1 MTRTGR
7 DVLIGLTVLAGFVG
21 LVVMLALFGELSK
34 LTERDYTFQIQL
46 DTARGLS
53 GSSIVTVNGVR
64 VGSMQSL
71 APADDPRDGVV
82 ATLAV
87 REGTVIPNDFEVFID
102 ASLLGQAALEISIPR
117 QAAGEPVRPGDRYT
131 RQSRS
136 LIRTVQD
143 QLAGPVANVAD
154 AAERIA
160 TLAETYDRVG
170 RRIDDLLAPRSSEA
184 IAGGAEPTVATVLA
198 RLDRTLAGVEAWT
211 GDDELRTDARGVV
224 ARAND
229 AADRAARL
237 IERAENALAGI
248 DRTRDRV
255 DGFVDGARQEIRNL
269 SGRAEG
275 ALARIGG
282 AADEVRAIAAAVTD
296 GDGTVSRMLRHPDLY
311 NNLSSAA
318 ARLDAAIVEFQL
330 LVEKFKAEG
339 VPIQF

>member
-7 DVLIGLTVLAGFVG
+7 DVLIGLTVIAGFVG

-34 LTERDYTFQIQL
+34 LTERDYTFEVQL

-53 GSSIVTVNGVR
+53 GSSVVTVNGVR
-64 VGSMQSL
+64 VGSMKSL
-71 APADDPRDGVV
+71 TPTEDPRDGVV

-87 REGTVIPNDFEVFID
+87 REGTVIPSDFEVFID
-102 ASLLGQAALEISIPR
+102 ASLLGQAALELSIPP
-117 QAAGEPVRPGDRYT
+117 QASGEPVRPGDRYT
-131 RQSRS
+131 RKSRS

-184 IAGGAEPTVATVLA
+184 MANGGEPNIATTLA

-211 GDDELRTDARGVV
+211 GDESLREETRGLLE
-224 ARAND
+224 RATG

-237 IERAENALAGI
+237 IDRAENALAGI
-248 DRTRDRV
+248 DRTRARF
-255 DGFVDGARQEIRNL
+255 DGVVETAQDEIRVL
-269 SGRAEG
+269 SSRAEG

-282 AADEVRAIAAAVTD
+282 AADEVRSIAAAVTD
-296 GDGTVSRMLRHPDLY
+296 TDGTVGRMLRHPDLY

-318 ARLDAAIVEFQL
+318 ARLDAALVEFQL